1 MMKFDESVFENILK
15 GLGKYD
21 GFYSRDYYLELE
33 ERINSMKKR
42 IQDSQSESRIL
53 KIGVV
58 GEVKAGKSSFL
69 NALIFNGEDIL
80 PKACTPMTAALTK
93 ISYGEKQAASI
104 YFYSEQ
110 AWEKIEN
117 YSQQYDERLKA
128 NTKYIKRRWM
138 PLMR

>member
-21 GFYSRDYYLELE
+21 GFYSRDSYLELE

-58 GEVKAGKSSFL
+58 VEVKAGKSSFL

-80 PKACTPMTAALTK
+80 PKAFC
-93 ISYGEKQAASI
+93 GN
-104 YFYSEQ
+104 F
-110 AWEKIEN
+110 
-117 YSQQYDERLKA
+117 
-128 NTKYIKRRWM
+128 RRKGDSLFSLQFPFW
-138 PLMR
+138 